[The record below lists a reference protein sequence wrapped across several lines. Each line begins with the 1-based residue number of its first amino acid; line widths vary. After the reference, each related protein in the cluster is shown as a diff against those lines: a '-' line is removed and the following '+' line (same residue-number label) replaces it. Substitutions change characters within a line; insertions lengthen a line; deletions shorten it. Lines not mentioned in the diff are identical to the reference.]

1 MDFFDVLRKGCTFGG
16 AKKSKTVAFGK
27 RTNPGETETGQRSTS
42 STSPLDFFNLGGGP
56 SQVESHTPV
65 SPKPKPR
72 PPPKERKRPA
82 ASKEGEEDI
91 HLSPEEKEKQ
101 RRQQR
106 EAVAALRRRHRI
118 HVSPQTPDPIASF
131 DEMPKSG
138 VPHWLVRNL
147 KSMGFSQPTPIQM
160 QCFPAILSGNHVL
173 ASAPTGS
180 GKTIAF
186 LGPILATLGKPG
198 KDFAR
203 CLIVDP
209 SRELAKQTLDEFT
222 KLTTSRKWNG
232 RLVDRMSGQ
241 KAGNIKRLDVAVAT
255 PLRLVQ
261 MLKENRISLDACRHL
276 VFDEADKLL
285 DLGFAPQ
292 IDELLS
298 FCPKDGGKLMQ
309 TMMFSAT
316 LPPVVVDLAGSILT
330 SPMRISIGD
339 VNAAA
344 PEVEQKLLFITNEDG
359 KLFSFRQLLQD
370 GEIKPPALVFVQSKE
385 RAKELFGELV
395 YDGIFVDA
403 IHADRTKQQRDNT
416 VKAFRAGKLWVLV
429 CTDLMARGVDFK
441 GVETV
446 INYDF
451 PQSAAT
457 YIHRIGRTGRAGR
470 TGKAITMFTIE
481 DFESLRSIV
490 GVMRQS
496 GCEVPD
502 WMLRL
507 KPKSKQAKRLAEW
520 RQPKRKR
527 ISTISGY
534 DLRKSHKKKQMVE
547 ASKKRKAEGD
557 D

>member
-16 AKKSKTVAFGK
+16 TKKSKKVAFGK
-27 RTNPGETETGQRSTS
+27 PEEQPERRSTTS
-42 STSPLDFFNLGGGP
+42 SLDFFSLGAPEEIKEPKKVKTPRP
-56 SQVESHTPV
+56 SLPKKRSEKGQAEEAVES
-65 SPKPKPR
+65 
-72 PPPKERKRPA
+72 
-82 ASKEGEEDI
+82 
-91 HLSPEEKEKQ
+91 LSPEEKEKQ
-101 RRQQR
+101 RQQTR
-106 EAVAALRRRHRI
+106 EMVAALRRKHRI
-118 HVSPQTPDPIASF
+118 HASPGTPDPVASF
-131 DEMPKSG
+131 DAMPQSG
-138 VPHWLVRNL
+138 VPAWLVRNL
-147 KSMGFSQPTPIQM
+147 KSLGFSQPTPIQM
-160 QCFPAILSGNHVL
+160 QCFPAIMSGSHVL

-186 LGPILATLGKPG
+186 LGPILACLGKPG

-203 CLIVDP
+203 ALIVDP

-222 KLTTSRKWNG
+222 KLTVGRKWNG
-232 RLVDRMSGQ
+232 RLVDRMSGE
-241 KAGNIKRLDVAVAT
+241 KAGNIRRLDVAVCT

-261 MLKENRISLDACRHL
+261 MLRENRISLDATKHL

-292 IDELLS
+292 IDEMLT
-298 FCPKDGGKLMQ
+298 FCPKADGGLMQ

-330 SPMRISIGD
+330 SPLRISIGD

-344 PEVEQKLLFITNEDG
+344 PDVEQKLLFITSEDG

-395 YDGIFVDA
+395 YDGIFVDT

-470 TGKAITMFTIE
+470 KGKAITMFTID

-496 GCEVPD
+496 GCEVPE

-507 KPKSKQAKRLAEW
+507 KQRSKKEKRLAEW

-534 DLRKSHKKKQMVE
+534 DLKKAHKKKQMVE
-547 ASKKRKAEGD
+547 ASKKRKAAGD